1 MKNRIL
7 ILATFVT
14 LIQNILNAQTNQ
26 VNLEKYWHYR
36 YRLVNYFLQ
45 VDPNAGESLPIVN
58 NKAL

>member
-1 MKNRIL
+1 MKNKIL
-7 ILATFVT
+7 TTFILLQGV
-14 LIQNILNAQTNQ
+14 LNAQTNQ

-45 VDPNAGESLPIVN
+45 VGPNAGESLPIVN